1 MNFFSEL
8 LGKHSSEKPIQK
20 AFFTAPCK
28 EINPIELYYKKEGYP
43 NKCRTCEKK
52 ATYKMLFL
60 SPKYEVEGFFG
71 PVYFCQSDLPDIN
84 AVATT
89 ANYYKVLYGK

>member
-1 MNFFSEL
+1 MKSIRKRGAEIL
-8 LGKHSSEKPIQK
+8 KSK
-20 AFFTAPCK
+20 AFFTAPCG
-28 EINPIELYYKKEGYP
+28 EINPIELYCKKEGYP
-43 NKCRTCEKK
+43 NKYRTCGKM

-84 AVATT
+84 LVATT